1 METVCENDPIK
12 CIWILGHTPK
22 PGMDMMLKNVSNA
35 LRIELWGRHSPGPRL
50 ATGLGT
56 QGEVVNGPAKI
67 LDN

>member
-1 METVCENDPIK
+1 METACENDPIK

-22 PGMDMMLKNVSNA
+22 PGMDMMLKNVSDA

-56 QGEVVNGPAKI
+56 
-67 LDN
+67 